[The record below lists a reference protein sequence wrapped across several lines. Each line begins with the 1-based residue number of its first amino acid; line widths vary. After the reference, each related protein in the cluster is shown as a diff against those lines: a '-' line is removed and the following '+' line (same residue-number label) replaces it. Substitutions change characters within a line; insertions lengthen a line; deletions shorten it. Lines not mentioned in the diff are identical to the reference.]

1 MEVLDTTQST
11 PACATTSKALNKNM
25 HVSLPTFHSTA
36 TDKSIMFS
44 GESTEYGCGEGIHE
58 HEEQGTPQLDAR
70 RSTDEDL
77 DPFVN

>member
-1 MEVLDTTQST
+1 
-11 PACATTSKALNKNM
+11 
-25 HVSLPTFHSTA
+25 
-36 TDKSIMFS
+36 MFS